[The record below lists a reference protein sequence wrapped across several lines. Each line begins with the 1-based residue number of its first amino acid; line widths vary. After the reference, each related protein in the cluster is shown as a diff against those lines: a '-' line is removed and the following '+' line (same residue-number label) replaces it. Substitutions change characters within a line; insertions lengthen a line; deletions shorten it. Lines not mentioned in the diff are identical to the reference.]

1 MKKQILWPF
10 TLSTLVVA
18 LAGCGGES
26 ANVNPEPNQ
35 VKYAN
40 GSCLAKDK
48 NCIEFALD
56 YPIDGINFVC
66 GSDPDNTYI
75 TLMEPKTNAAT
86 GRCSE
91 GDQVHFFLT
100 GDSDKQVELGTVPL
114 SEIGDLNTASAS
126 LPRLRILDMAKA
138 INNGTPAD
146 SLSPSDKTVQIA
158 MALAKIFQALGLERG
173 AGIVGDVQPFGILA
187 SKKAD
192 LSKLLASISAEDY
205 ASGAYVDKIRP
216 WIDVSQ
222 ISNADAFKVVKTLVL
237 MSNSASYQADFPI
250 FATTFKGNDGIP
262 PIVFPQGLYG
272 CNAADCKSNPA
283 NLRHLIG
290 SFIILTDRQGYTFG
304 PGVQWRGPLKQQL
317 GTDVATSVTV
327 DLLANVEPVKM
338 NALAQ
343 TSWINPLTK
352 SIQQPFKF
360 NLTDPEAGDFTIT
373 QGKLFNDYMIAGT
386 EKFYKQLT
394 KDPNASPSSYGLWQQ
409 NYGTD
414 TFKGSFDAF
423 KIFPIG
429 YLDNDVF
436 KSKSNVAAGQKYIF
450 PLYANLIFKAK
461 NSSDSVALGIA
472 IDESGDIRTDMQSAS
487 NKTTACTP
495 LLTTGATLT
504 TDNNQVQYRIGTLG
518 ATDTSNKAV
527 TFRIL
532 LANPIFDKIDGA
544 VIGANTNIVSDVNSE
559 GKQTSTVIG
568 GARVNLGNL
577 LSANVNE
584 SAYISL
590 SDFSGAGVKWTNIY
604 KAYLNNYYEKNSIA
618 NRAAADF
625 REGEVSIEIADCY
638 KVLAK

>member
-35 VKYAN
+35 VNSVN
-40 GSCLAKDK
+40 GSCLLKDK
-48 NCIEFALD
+48 NCVEFALD
-56 YPIDGINFVC
+56 YPVDGINFVC
-66 GSDPDNTYI
+66 SSDPDNTYM

-91 GDQVHFFLT
+91 GDKIHFLLT
-100 GDSDKQVELGTVPL
+100 GSSDKQVELGTVPL
-114 SEIGDLNTASAS
+114 SEIGNVSTVSAS
-126 LPRLRILDMAKA
+126 LPRLSILDMAKGL
-138 INNGTPAD
+138 NGGMAAT
-146 SLSPSDKTVQIA
+146 SLSPNDKTVKIA

-173 AGIVGDVQPFGILA
+173 AGVVGDVQPFGILA

-192 LSKLLASISAEDY
+192 LSLLLASISAEDY

-222 ISNADAFKVVKTLVL
+222 VSNEDAFKVVQTLVL
-237 MSNSASYQADFPI
+237 MNNSATYQADFPI
-250 FATTFKGNDGIP
+250 FANALSDKTGIGL
-262 PIVFPQGLYG
+262 PQGLYG
-272 CNAADCKSNPA
+272 CNATDCKTSPA

-304 PGVQWRGPLKQQL
+304 SGVQWRGPLKEQL
-317 GTDVATSVTV
+317 GSDLATSVTV
-327 DLLANVEPVKM
+327 DLLKNIEPAKM

-360 NLTDPEAGDFTIT
+360 NLTDPNSDDFTIT
-373 QGKLFNDYMIAGT
+373 QGKLFNDYLIAGT

-625 REGEVSIEIADCY
+625 REGEVSIEIAECY

>member
-66 GSDPDNTYI
+66 SSDPDNTYI
-75 TLMEPKTNAAT
+75 TLMEPRTNAAT

-114 SEIGDLNTASAS
+114 SEIGNVNTVSAS

-138 INNGTPAD
+138 INNGTPAA

-173 AGIVGDVQPFGILA
+173 AGVVGDVQPFGILA

-205 ASGAYVDKIRP
+205 ASGAYIDKIQP

-222 ISNADAFKVVKTLVL
+222 ISNDDAFKVVKTLVL
-237 MSNSASYQADFPI
+237 MSNSATYRADFPI
-250 FATTFKGNDGIP
+250 FATTSMKDEVIQTNI
-262 PIVFPQGLYG
+262 FPQGLYG
-272 CNAADCKSNPA
+272 CNATDCKSNPA

-290 SFIILTDRQGYTFG
+290 SFTILTDRQGYTFG

-360 NLTDPEAGDFTIT
+360 DLADPNSDDFTIT

-386 EKFYKQLT
+386 EHFYKQLT
-394 KDPNASPSSYGLWQQ
+394 KSNTGSPSSYGLWQQ
-409 NYGTD
+409 NNGVD
-414 TFKGSFDAF
+414 TFKGSFEAIKF
-423 KIFPIG
+423 FPVG

-436 KSKSNVAAGQKYIF
+436 QSKNNVANGQKYIF
-450 PLYANLIFKAK
+450 PLYANLIFKSK
-461 NSSDSVALGIA
+461 DSSDTVTLGIA
-472 IDESGDIRTDMQSAS
+472 IDESGDIRTDMQSSS
-487 NKTTACTP
+487 NKATDCTA
-495 LLTTGATLT
+495 LTSTGEILKTGA
-504 TDNNQVQYRIGTLG
+504 NQMQYRIGTLG
-518 ATDTSNKAV
+518 ATDTINKAA
-527 TFRIL
+527 TLRIL
-532 LANPIFDKIDGA
+532 LADSVFGSLDGA
-544 VIGANTNIVSDVNSE
+544 MVGINTNIATGINSDKTKTAIVS
-559 GKQTSTVIG
+559 G

-584 SAYISL
+584 RASISL
-590 SDFSGAGVKWTNIY
+590 SDFSGATAKWVNMY
-604 KAYLNNYYEKNSIA
+604 KHHLNVYYEANKIA
-618 NRAAADF
+618 NRTAADF